1 MIMTFGKYKGKT
13 IEEVYRL
20 NPAYFTW
27 MKEKG
32 MVNKPEY
39 QEFIETIPLLYP
51 ERFEWEIDIRDGYLC
66 WKCKKPMKILLMF
79 NPEVKNELREG
90 YPIISDLAYDKPKSM
105 ISFAQK
111 FDVLLEERF
120 SKITRSDY
128 VMHICPH
135 CKMHQGDNYVVE
147 DNEQETMLI
156 NRIRVIFD
164 QGLWKECKTEIL

>member
-1 MIMTFGKYKGKT
+1 MEMTFGKYKGKT
-13 IEEVYRL
+13 VKEVYRL
-20 NPAYFTW
+20 NPTYFIW

-39 QEFIETIPLLYP
+39 QEFIETIPFHYP

-90 YPIISDLAYDKPKSM
+90 YPIISDLAYNKPKSM
-105 ISFAQK
+105 ISLAQK
-111 FDVLLEERF
+111 FDVLLEVRF
-120 SKITRSDY
+120 SKITGSEY

-147 DNEQETMLI
+147 DNEQETMLL
-156 NRIRVIFD
+156 NRTRIIFN
-164 QGLWKECKTEIL
+164 QGLWKVCKTGIL